1 VDDFDVQS
9 KQLRP
14 KIEQFAKDRM
24 AWISDLEDA
33 EKYEGGFFNG
43 EK

>member
-24 AWISDLEDA
+24 AWISDLEGA